1 VPLSGS
7 VYRLVMAGQ
16 SWKQPVDDDQVMT
29 GCPLDV
35 DVGPVAPESAEGR
48 AVLAAYFHE
57 IVSRHHGR
65 EATGAEVAAAMRA
78 EPSDDLR
85 PPDGLLLVAR
95 QDGRVLGCAGLRLLP
110 AGTGEVTRVFVV
122 PQARRQGLGQRLL
135 DAVEAAARRQRV
147 SRLRLDTSDYLTEAG
162 RLYRRNGYQEVAPF
176 SDGRVANLWY
186 GKELR

>member
-1 VPLSGS
+1 
-7 VYRLVMAGQ
+7 MN
-16 SWKQPVDDDQVMT
+16 DDQVLT
-29 GCPLDV
+29 GYTLDV
-35 DVGPVAPESAEGR
+35 DVGPVAPGSAEGR

-57 IVSRHHGR
+57 VVSRHHGR
-65 EATGAEVAAAMRA
+65 EATAAEVAAAMRA

-85 PPDGLLLVAR
+85 PPGGLLLLAR

-122 PQARRQGLGQRLL
+122 PQARRRGIGQHLL

-147 SRLRLDTSDYLTEAG
+147 TRLRLDTSDYLTEAG

-176 SDGRVANLWY
+176 SEGRVANLWY
-186 GKELR
+186 EKALR